1 MRSWLRSLFRH
12 EVEFF
17 LICLCN
23 MLFAVGK
30 LLSPMPLGSS
40 TIFQV
45 VYICVV
51 LFFMIEVVF
60 LDSLFWSRAAFFLSA
75 FCLVGVGIF
84 SLFSAAFLASGGL
97 LGNAFGLWLLASNA
111 SDVVGTLV
119 LIAVLYRTCLSLE
132 AKRERA
138 GYR

>member
-1 MRSWLRSLFRH
+1 MRSWLRSLFQR

-23 MLFAVGK
+23 ILFAVGK
-30 LLSPMPLGSS
+30 LLSPVPLGSS

-51 LFFMIEVVF
+51 LFFMVEVVF
-60 LDSLFWSRAAFFLSA
+60 LESLFWGRAAFFLSV
-75 FCLVGVGIF
+75 FCLVGIGIF

-97 LGNAFGLWLLASNA
+97 LGDAFGLWLLVSNA
-111 SDVVGTLV
+111 GDVVGTLV
-119 LIAVLYRTCLSLE
+119 LIAVLYRTCLRLE
-132 AKRERA
+132 AKRDRA

>member
-1 MRSWLRSLFRH
+1 MRSWLRNLFRH

-23 MLFAVGK
+23 ILFAVGK
-30 LLSPMPLGSS
+30 LLSPMSIGSS
-40 TIFQV
+40 KILQV
-45 VYICVV
+45 VYICVT

-60 LDSLFWSRAAFFLSA
+60 LESLFWSQAAFFLSV
-75 FCLVGVGIF
+75 FCLVGIGIF

-97 LGNAFGLWLLASNA
+97 LGNAFGLWLLVSNA
-111 SDVVGTLV
+111 SEVVGTLV
-119 LIAVLYRTCLSLE
+119 LIAVLYRTCLNLE
-132 AKRERA
+132 AKRERM

>member
-1 MRSWLRSLFRH
+1 
-12 EVEFF
+12 
-17 LICLCN
+17 
-23 MLFAVGK
+23 MLSAGSE
-30 LLSPMPLGSS
+30 LLGPMASGSS
-40 TIFQV
+40 KIFQV
-45 VYICVV
+45 VFICVT

-97 LGNAFGLWLLASNA
+97 LGNAFGLWLLTSNA
-111 SDVVGTLV
+111 SAVVGALV
-119 LIAVLYRTCLSLE
+119 LIAIPYRTCLRLE
-132 AKRERA
+132 AKRERM

>member
-1 MRSWLRSLFRH
+1 
-12 EVEFF
+12 
-17 LICLCN
+17 

-60 LDSLFWSRAAFFLSA
+60 LESLFWGRAAFFLSA